1 MDEKKQELNDF
12 LLSLARKYG
21 LSVSEL
27 KNLAVEVAQELENK
41 SIKPKIKVGWY
52 AFEGAKFSPNPK
64 AYPNCQG
71 VVGWLNPNP
80 NAPIGQRGLIL
91 TPDEFSSTYAD
102 RYSKA
107 GSNSENDGKSNTRKM
122 VLCARDNG
130 VVSSAAIWCYSYSK
144 DGVRIGEAFFPAKNQ
159 LKQLVANRL
168 IINPALERIDGDI
181 LDGLYVS
188 SSECDELGV
197 WGVNTNCAQDDILI
211 DKVNEFVNIRSV
223 IAF

>member
-91 TPDEFSSTYAD
+91 TPDEELYPYAD
-102 RYSKA
+102 GYYCA
-107 GSNSENDGKSNTRKM
+107 GSVDENDGKFNTIKMLLYNRNCNTVFCSAVWCSAHPRK
-122 VLCARDNG
+122 
-130 VVSSAAIWCYSYSK
+130 
-144 DGVRIGEAFFPAKNQ
+144 GVRDGEAFFPAKNQ
-159 LKQLVANRL
+159 LKKVIANRR
-168 IINPALERIDGDI
+168 IINPALERINGDI
-181 LDGLYVS
+181 IDGLYIS
-188 SSECDELGV
+188 STEY
-197 WGVNTNCAQDDILI
+197 
-211 DKVNEFVNIRSV
+211 NEFSEWGMDTKRDQPECLFDKMEFLCLRSV